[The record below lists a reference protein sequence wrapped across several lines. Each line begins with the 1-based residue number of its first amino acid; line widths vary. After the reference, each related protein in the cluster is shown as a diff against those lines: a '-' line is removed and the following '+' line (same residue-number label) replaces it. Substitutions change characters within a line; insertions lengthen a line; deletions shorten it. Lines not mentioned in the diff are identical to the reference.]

1 MKFEINI
8 ISAQPLQPST
18 MDDWS
23 TSSKASWAPI
33 NCNMATLLHILL
45 QRHPLGSLSEF
56 RINSPITLQQRSQHG
71 TSLGP
76 QCFNHGD
83 NPVDRRSRKIS
94 HLIYRATGLQLP
106 GTPLTLYSHP
116 CQDPASH
123 PIRTGTSQRPVGLN
137 ELVRNTSFVLLMVV
151 KMRWEL
157 SCCSGTTMKTI
168 PDLWH
173 SCLVNCQEHSTPM
186 MLVMWRHLQHRWH

>member
-8 ISAQPLQPST
+8 MSGQPLQPST

-94 HLIYRATGLQLP
+94 HLIHRATGLQLP
-106 GTPLTLYSHP
+106 GTPLPLYSHP
-116 CQDPASH
+116 CQDPESH
-123 PIRTGTSQRPVGLN
+123 PIRTGTSQRPARLN
-137 ELVRNTSFVLLMVV
+137 ELVRSTSFVL
-151 KMRWEL
+151 
-157 SCCSGTTMKTI
+157 TIYTI
-168 PDLWH
+168 PYPQGH
-173 SCLVNCQEHSTPM
+173 SG
-186 MLVMWRHLQHRWH
+186 LQNYGNPLASSSFLFDKEDPLPIYNLMH